1 MYTTINPSVTITPV
15 YNTTKEKQKHPLKH
29 PAVSAVTVQVEPV
42 DLSTRPAHQAGQES
56 SLWAFLTAHTRHSC
70 KSVGGDTE
78 VEGAGVEDMVREKE
92 EKTSEWSKSKKI
104 HRCSHPG
111 CEKVRQRINQ
121 NNLPTYYSGL
131 YQELTP

>member
-15 YNTTKEKQKHPLKH
+15 YNTTKEKQKHPFKH
-29 PAVSAVTVQVEPV
+29 SVSAVTVQVEPV
-42 DLSTRPAHQAGQES
+42 DLSTRPAHHTGQES
-56 SLWAFLTAHTRHSC
+56 GLWAFLNAHTKDSYMH
-70 KSVGGDTE
+70 VAGDTQ

-111 CEKVRQRINQ
+111 CEKVTPIDKKIICQ
-121 NNLPTYYSGL
+121 THYSGL